1 MIYERTHVD
10 VFTAKEQG
18 HKLCYLIDRRE
29 NASQAKRWS
38 CCSTFGDVKP
48 AMVF

>member
-18 HKLCYLIDRRE
+18 HKLCYLIDKCESVCKLQGLR
-29 NASQAKRWS
+29 
-38 CCSTFGDVKP
+38 
-48 AMVF
+48 